1 MFWVVE
7 LMLLDCCKGVFCGVG
22 RWLLRCDYAVT
33 KVLKGV
39 FFNIQLQECSGWLL
53 KYCYASTKDF
63 SLLAQVKR
71 VEAHISIHQ
80 C

>member
-1 MFWVVE
+1 MQ
-7 LMLLDCCKGVFCGVG
+7 LLKC
-22 RWLLRCDYAVT
+22 LREF
-33 KVLKGV
+33 

-71 VEAHISIHQ
+71 VKAHISIHQ